1 MPNPDRRITYD
12 YTTDKL
18 GVRRA
23 NSRMRSFRISVR
35 EFTAAGLETGLDHTS
50 AVRLAVGIVQEI
62 DVLARNEQLDTLSP
76 AALREIRQYC
86 LSVMRSGTTFSSYEI
101 ATRSIAAW
109 RLAAREV
116 VRLQGEWST
125 ASVTKRLKQRKQRQD
140 AAKEAAQK
148 STQSPSP
155 VARIPSRVEVAID
168 ESGGGYIPTDA
179 IADIAELYAHGSF
192 EEFVRLDREVYG
204 KSRDEI
210 RDELAEAQKDRLN
223 EDPRPDD
230 FFTHKED
237 S

>member
-1 MPNPDRRITYD
+1 MSSGDRRITYD
-12 YTTDKL
+12 YLPSKL

-62 DVLARNEQLDTLSP
+62 DVLARDEHLNTLSP
-76 AALREIRQYC
+76 AALREIRLYC
-86 LSVMRSGTTFSSYEI
+86 LAVLRSGTTFSSYEI

-116 VRLQGEWST
+116 VRLQNEWNT

-140 AAKEAAQK
+140 TAREAAQN
-148 STQSPSP
+148 PNP
-155 VARIPSRVEVAID
+155 AARIPSRVEVAID
-168 ESGGGYIPTDA
+168 ESGNGYIPTDA

-192 EEFVRLDREVYG
+192 EEFARLDREVYG
-204 KSRDEI
+204 KSLDDI
-210 RDELAEAQKDRLN
+210 RDELSEAQKDRPA
-223 EDPRPDD
+223 EDPRPVD